1 MDHIETYNECQD
13 LLTKFE
19 ASNRAEADGF
29 FQLLEEFTGRY
40 KHLKEKLPYHI
51 NVIDELHVNENAN
64 SRILASLLQ
73 YNENGEYTLLKS
85 FIRNRLSEWDIGV
98 SEPQISSEDWRIDLL
113 VREKG
118 KYAIIFENKIY
129 DAVLQKNQLARYI
142 LKMRNENFDPEQIYV
157 VFLPP
162 QKYDPTDC
170 SWKVPIKECETCCDA
185 TMCPNVEE
193 ENSLKTKF
201 KDRFKII
208 TFREDII
215 TWLEE
220 DVIPNCRQKETYL
233 YTAAMQY
240 LDYLKGYFDLRAIN
254 KYMNMELQN
263 YLTNKLGLGN
273 KTDEEQLEILDK
285 KTDEIQRLLN
295 QMNDIKAMVDKRIV
309 DARIAVADKKKWE
322 SLLPTINEIASDVSI
337 AFDLQKKI
345 DFVFPENNEDSRLF
359 ISFFKPDWNLSIIF
373 EKYHDQSFFTYI
385 GIPGEKSVD
394 QKYLIGRRYAFIEHD
409 DKDHHPYGW
418 EYIETYHLKPL
429 DLLRDI
435 ENGSFER
442 YLGNKVRD
450 ILQKIEKYQLPMN

>member
-1 MDHIETYNECQD
+1 MDCIETYNECQD
-13 LLTKFE
+13 LLTQFE

-64 SRILASLLQ
+64 SRVLASLFK
-73 YNENGEYTLLKS
+73 YKDNGEYTLLKS
-85 FIRNRLSEWDIGV
+85 FIRNRLSNWDIDV
-98 SEPQISSEDWRIDLL
+98 FEPQISSEDWRIDLL

-142 LKMRNENFDPEQIYV
+142 IKMRIEGFKDEQIYV

-193 ENSLKTKF
+193 NSLKTKF

-208 TFREDII
+208 TFREDIV

-220 DVIPNCRQKETYL
+220 DVLPNCRQKETYL

-240 LDYLKGYFDLRAIN
+240 LDYLKGYFDLRTIN
-254 KYMNMELQN
+254 KNMNMELEHF
-263 YLTNKLGLGN
+263 LIEKLELKN
-273 KTDEEQLEILDK
+273 KTDEQQLEILDK
-285 KTDEIQRLLN
+285 KTGEIQRLLN
-295 QMNDIKAMVDKRIV
+295 QMNEIKAMVGKRIV
-309 DARIAVADKKKWE
+309 DTRIAVADKKKWE
-322 SLLPTINEIASDVSI
+322 SLLPTIKKVASSVSNT
-337 AFDLQKKI
+337 FDLQTKI
-345 DFVFPENNEDSRLF
+345 DFIFPESDEDYRLF
-359 ISFFKPDWNLSIIF
+359 ISFFKPDWDLSIIF

-385 GIPGEKSVD
+385 GIPGEKIVD
-394 QKYLIGRRYAFIEHD
+394 QKYYIRRYAFSQHD
-409 DKDHHPYGW
+409 DKEHHPYGW
-418 EYIETYHLKPL
+418 EYIETYHLKPM
-429 DLLRDI
+429 DLIRDI
-435 ENGSFER
+435 ENGGFER
-442 YLGNKVRD
+442 YLVAKVRD
-450 ILQKIEKYQLPMN
+450 IMQKIKEYQLPMN

>member
-1 MDHIETYNECQD
+1 MDYIETYNECQD
-13 LLTKFE
+13 LLTQFE
-19 ASNRAEADGF
+19 ASNRAEVDGF
-29 FQLLEEFTGRY
+29 FQLLEEFSGRY
-40 KHLKEKLPYHI
+40 KRLKEKLPYHI

-85 FIRNRLSEWDIGV
+85 FIQNRLGDWEIDV

-142 LKMRNENFDPEQIYV
+142 IKMRIEGFKDEQIYV

-193 ENSLKTKF
+193 NSLKTKF

-208 TFREDII
+208 TFREDIV

-220 DVIPNCRQKETYL
+220 DVLPNCRQKETYL

-240 LDYLKGYFDLRAIN
+240 LDYLKGYFDLRTIN
-254 KYMNMELQN
+254 KYMNMELEK
-263 YLTNKLGLGN
+263 LLIEKLGLN
-273 KTDEEQLEILDK
+273 ELSDEKQLEVLDK
-285 KTDEIQRLLN
+285 KTEEINRLLN
-295 QMNDIKAMVDKRIV
+295 QLNNIKDAVNRKINVTNWEPFLTKAKNMAASVAQKLNIYSDADFFDSNDRYRFYIKFY
-309 DARIAVADKKKWE
+309 KKEW
-322 SLLPTINEIASDVSI
+322 D
-337 AFDLQKKI
+337 
-345 DFVFPENNEDSRLF
+345 
-359 ISFFKPDWNLSIIF
+359 LSIIF
-373 EKYHDQSFFTYI
+373 ETYTDDSFYTYI
-385 GIPGEKSVD
+385 GIIKESRVD
-394 QKYLIGRRYAFIEHD
+394 NKFASSNTFVFKETSYQKE
-409 DKDHHPYGW
+409 HPYGW
-418 EYIETYHLKPL
+418 EYLERYHQKPEKLKS
-429 DLLRDI
+429 DI
-435 ENGSFER
+435 ENGSFEN
-442 YLGNKVRD
+442 LLMEQVET
-450 ILQKIEKYQLPMN
+450 ILKQIEEKDLPMN

>member
-1 MDHIETYNECQD
+1 MDCIETYNECQD
-13 LLTKFE
+13 LLTQFE
-19 ASNRAEADGF
+19 ASNRAEVDGF
-29 FQLLEEFTGRY
+29 FQLLEEFSGRY
-40 KHLKEKLPYHI
+40 KRLKEKLPYHI

-85 FIRNRLSEWDIGV
+85 FIQNRLGDWGIDV

-142 LKMRNENFDPEQIYV
+142 IKMRIEGFKDEQIYV

-193 ENSLKTKF
+193 NSLKTKF

-208 TFREDII
+208 TFREDIV

-240 LDYLKGYFDLRAIN
+240 LDYLKGYFDLRTIN
-254 KYMNMELQN
+254 KNMNMELQD
-263 YLTNKLGLGN
+263 YLIKKLELES
-273 KTDEEQLEILDK
+273 KSDEQQLEILDK
-285 KTDEIQRLLN
+285 KMEEIRHLLSQMDGIKSSVNNRIDEKDRNSWNSYLPKIIEATDN
-295 QMNDIKAMVDKRIV
+295 
-309 DARIAVADKKKWE
+309 VAKKLQLKGE
-322 SLLPTINEIASDVSI
+322 AGYVNPTI
-337 AFDLQKKI
+337 KI
-345 DFVFPENNEDSRLF
+345 DSYIFVRFFREDW
-359 ISFFKPDWNLSIIF
+359 DLSIVF
-373 EKYHDQSFFTYI
+373 EKYGYVANHYFFSYI
-385 GIPGEKSVD
+385 GIYGENIVD
-394 QKYLIGRRYAFIEHD
+394 SKYLNVGQIFKLKGDPSRQ
-409 DKDHHPYGW
+409 PYGKET
-418 EYIETYHLKPL
+418 EYEYNQKPDDLKKA
-429 DLLRDI
+429 I
-435 ENGSFER
+435 ENGDFEI
-442 YLGNKVRD
+442 YLERRVKE
-450 ILQKIEKYQLPMN
+450 ILHQIDECQLPMK

>member
-1 MDHIETYNECQD
+1 MDYIETYNECQD
-13 LLTKFE
+13 LLTQFE

-64 SRILASLLQ
+64 SRILAALLK
-73 YNENGEYTLLKS
+73 YKENGEYTLLKS
-85 FIRNRLSEWDIGV
+85 FIHNRLRDWNIDV

-142 LKMRNENFDPEQIYV
+142 LKMHNKEHYNYEQIYV

-193 ENSLKTKF
+193 NSLKTKF

-208 TFREDII
+208 TFREDIV

-240 LDYLKGYFDLRAIN
+240 LDYLKGYFDLRTIN
-254 KYMNMELQN
+254 KNMNMELQD
-263 YLTNKLGLGN
+263 YLIKKLELES
-273 KTDEEQLEILDK
+273 KSDEQQLEILDK
-285 KTDEIQRLLN
+285 KMEEIRHLLSQMDGIKSSVNNRIDEKDRNSWNSYLPKIIEATDN
-295 QMNDIKAMVDKRIV
+295 
-309 DARIAVADKKKWE
+309 VAKKLQLKGE
-322 SLLPTINEIASDVSI
+322 AGYVNPTI
-337 AFDLQKKI
+337 KI
-345 DFVFPENNEDSRLF
+345 DSYIFVRFFREDW
-359 ISFFKPDWNLSIIF
+359 DLSIVF
-373 EKYHDQSFFTYI
+373 EKYGYVANHYFFSYI
-385 GIPGEKSVD
+385 GIYGENIVD
-394 QKYLIGRRYAFIEHD
+394 SKYLNVGQIFKLKGDPSRQ
-409 DKDHHPYGW
+409 PYGKET
-418 EYIETYHLKPL
+418 EYEYNQKPDDLKKA
-429 DLLRDI
+429 I
-435 ENGSFER
+435 ENGDFEI
-442 YLGNKVRD
+442 YLERRVKE
-450 ILQKIEKYQLPMN
+450 ILHQIDECQLPMK

>member
-1 MDHIETYNECQD
+1 MDYIETYNECQN
-13 LLTKFE
+13 LLTQFE
-19 ASNRAEADGF
+19 ASNHAEVDGF
-29 FQLLEEFTGRY
+29 FHLLEEFTGRY

-85 FIRNRLSEWDIGV
+85 FIRNRLSDWDIDV

-142 LKMRNENFDPEQIYV
+142 IKMRNEDFDPEQIYV

-193 ENSLKTKF
+193 NSLKTKF

-208 TFREDII
+208 TFREDIV

-240 LDYLKGYFDLRAIN
+240 LDYLKGYFDLRTIN
-254 KYMNMELQN
+254 KNMNMELQD
-263 YLTNKLGLGN
+263 YLIKKLELES
-273 KTDEEQLEILDK
+273 KSDEQQLEILDK
-285 KTDEIQRLLN
+285 KMEEIRHLLSQMDGIKSSVNNRIDEKDRNSWNSYLPKIIEATDN
-295 QMNDIKAMVDKRIV
+295 
-309 DARIAVADKKKWE
+309 VAKKLQLKGE
-322 SLLPTINEIASDVSI
+322 AGYVNPTII
-337 AFDLQKKI
+337 I
-345 DFVFPENNEDSRLF
+345 DSYIFVRFFREDW
-359 ISFFKPDWNLSIIF
+359 DLSIVF
-373 EKYHDQSFFTYI
+373 EKYGYVANHYFFSYI
-385 GIPGEKSVD
+385 GIYGENIVD
-394 QKYLIGRRYAFIEHD
+394 SKYLNVGQIFKLKGDPSRQ
-409 DKDHHPYGW
+409 PYGKET
-418 EYIETYHLKPL
+418 EYEYNQKPDDLKKA
-429 DLLRDI
+429 I
-435 ENGSFER
+435 ENGDFEI
-442 YLGNKVRD
+442 YLERRVKE
-450 ILQKIEKYQLPMN
+450 ILHQIDECQLPMK

>member
-1 MDHIETYNECQD
+1 MDCIETYNECQD
-13 LLTKFE
+13 LLTQFE
-19 ASNRAEADGF
+19 ASNRAEVDGF
-29 FQLLEEFTGRY
+29 FQLLEEFSGRY
-40 KHLKEKLPYHI
+40 KRLKEKLPYHI

-85 FIRNRLSEWDIGV
+85 FIQNRLGDWEIDV

-142 LKMRNENFDPEQIYV
+142 IKMRIEGFKDEQIYV

-193 ENSLKTKF
+193 NSLKTKF

-208 TFREDII
+208 TFREDIV

-233 YTAAMQY
+233 YTAALQY
-240 LDYLKGYFDLRAIN
+240 LDYLKGYFDLRTIN
-254 KYMNMELQN
+254 KNMNMELQD
-263 YLTNKLGLGN
+263 YLINKLELEN
-273 KTDEEQLEILDK
+273 KTEEQQISILDK
-285 KTDEIQRLLN
+285 KMDEIQHLLN
-295 QMNDIKAMVDKRIV
+295 QMNEIKASINN
-309 DARIAVADKKKWE
+309 RIAERDWENWNSNLHRIKEEAEIVAKKLELKGE
-322 SLLPTINEIASDVSI
+322 AG
-337 AFDLQKKI
+337 
-345 DFVFPENNEDSRLF
+345 FVNPDNHNDSYIFVRFYREDW
-359 ISFFKPDWNLSIIF
+359 DLSIIF
-373 EKYHDQSFFTYI
+373 EKYGSIANHSFFTYI
-385 GIPGEKSVD
+385 GICGENTVD
-394 QKYLIGRRYAFIEHD
+394 SKYLNKKQIFRFRSYPNE
-409 DKDHHPYGW
+409 HPYGW
-418 EYIETYHLKPL
+418 EYDNEYHQKPNDLK
-429 DLLRDI
+429 RDI
-435 ENGSFER
+435 ENGGFEK
-442 YLGNKVRD
+442 YLEAKVRD
-450 ILQKIEKYQLPMN
+450 VLQKIEEYQLPMK